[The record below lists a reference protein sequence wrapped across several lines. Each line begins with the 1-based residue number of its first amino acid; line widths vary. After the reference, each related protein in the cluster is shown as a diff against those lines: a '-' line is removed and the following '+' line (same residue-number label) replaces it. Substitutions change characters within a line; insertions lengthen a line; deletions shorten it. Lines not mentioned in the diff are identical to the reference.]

1 MTNSVC
7 DKWFVDDGQVFVRPF
22 QFDPFLRAL
31 DAAPAPF
38 GATGGEVPCA
48 RQRQELRALLSV
60 SMSLRCGT
68 LRACTTP
75 STLSLRK
82 RASQRW
88 AQPLGLVS
96 ISMDKPKSLFAPAT
110 RCAPPLPALI
120 MPPRR
125 WFSPG
130 NALTCPISCTT
141 CVPTVTLLIKTCW
154 LHLMDSCGPPSAP
167 RCVAICQITPDHWGH
182 LGLRTA
188 LGIALSAFVASRI
201 MCRPL
206 VSTMVD
212 HFSLACGVP
221 SQSIMAEYDTRT
233 DAALTRLV
241 STLPPPAAQDLSGQL
256 DEVFV

>member
-1 MTNSVC
+1 M
-7 DKWFVDDGQVFVRPF
+7 R
-22 QFDPFLRAL
+22 
-31 DAAPAPF
+31 
-38 GATGGEVPCA
+38 CA

-96 ISMDKPKSLFAPAT
+96 ISMHKPKSLFAPAT

-141 CVPTVTLLIKTCW
+141 CVSTVTFLIKTCW

-167 RCVAICQITPDHWGH
+167 RCVAICQITPGGRLP
-182 LGLRTA
+182 LGSPAEGWASAQRSE
-188 LGIALSAFVASRI
+188 IAFSAFVASRI

-212 HFSLACGVP
+212 HFSLAFGVS

-233 DAALTRLV
+233 DAALTRQTMNTPCPG
-241 STLPPPAAQDLSGQL
+241 SA
-256 DEVFV
+256 